1 MVSMFSSHFFNW
13 TEQLKESGHEIYW
26 LDVFDSNT
34 QVKKIDFVKQIIGWR
49 FKWDFPGR
57 YIIKHNSPLLN
68 KAINV
73 LNERKLEEV
82 FEEKLKEIKPDVVH
96 SFVMYSA
103 CVPILRIMK
112 KYRKIS
118 WIYSAW
124 GNDLFYYQNFEK
136 QRNDMIRVFPRLDYM
151 FADCRRDL
159 NLAVK
164 FGFKGKVLG
173 AYPGGGGYN
182 FSDYNLFLRERKQR
196 DTILI
201 KGYQH
206 KFGRCNMILLAIA
219 KDFQKLKEFNIVVF
233 GANKEVI
240 DFVNDSQALQQMKNL
255 TVLEKIDHTQV
266 LKLMGRSYIYIG
278 NSISDGMPNT
288 LLEAIVMETFPIQS
302 NPGGATAEIIED
314 GENGLL
320 INNAEDYDEIS
331 SLIKKALKNPKL
343 VENAIIVNNK
353 TIKPKLER
361 NFIKNQVL
369 GKYEMVYLGLNEKFN
384 T

>member
-13 TEQLKESGHEIYW
+13 TEQLKDSGHEIYW

-34 QVKKIDFVKQIIGWR
+34 YVKKIDFSEQIIGWR
-49 FKWDFPGR
+49 YKCDFPGR
-57 YIIKHNSPLLN
+57 YTIKNNFPLLN
-68 KAINV
+68 RFINI

-82 FEEKLKEIKPDVVH
+82 FEEKLNKIKPDVVH

-103 CVPILRIMK
+103 CVPILEVMK

-124 GNDLFYYQNFEK
+124 GNDLFYYQNVEK
-136 QRNDMIRVFPRLDYM
+136 YRNDMIMVFPFLDYM

-159 NLAVK
+159 NLAVE

-173 AYPGGGGYN
+173 VYPGGGGYN
-182 FSDYNLFLRERKQR
+182 LSDYSLFLRKRQQR
-196 DTILI
+196 ETILI

-206 KFGRCNMILLAIA
+206 KFGRCNMILRAIA
-219 KDFQKLKEFNIVVF
+219 KDFQKLKEFNIVIF

-240 DFVNDSQALQQMKNL
+240 DFVKDSQSLQQMENL

-302 NPGGATAEIIED
+302 NPGGATAEIIKH

-320 INNAEDYDEIS
+320 INDPEDIDEIS
-331 SLIKKALKNPKL
+331 SLIKKVLNNPKF
-343 VENAIIVNNK
+343 VEKAIMLNNK
-353 TIKPKLER
+353 KIKPKLER

-369 GKYEMVYLGLNEKFN
+369 EKYKVVYSGLNEKFN